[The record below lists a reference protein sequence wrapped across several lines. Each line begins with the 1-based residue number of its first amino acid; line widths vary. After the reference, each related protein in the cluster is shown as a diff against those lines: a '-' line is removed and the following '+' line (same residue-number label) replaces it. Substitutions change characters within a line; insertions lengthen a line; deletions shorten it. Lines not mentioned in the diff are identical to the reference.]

1 MAFIISFDY
10 PIPAQGAK
18 YIQYDSDIKNR
29 GIAKGKFSE
38 LGKDNRTEPKRTWPN
53 GGFNTTYQRL
63 IFSTYD
69 IHFIIGYDRLGT
81 IH

>member
-38 LGKDNRTEPKRTWPN
+38 LGKDNRTEPKRT
-53 GGFNTTYQRL
+53 
-63 IFSTYD
+63 
-69 IHFIIGYDRLGT
+69 
-81 IH
+81 